1 MSKAYP
7 LHWPEGWHRSPSKK
21 SGRFKNGAKNTQLSV
36 ADACDRV
43 LDELGKM
50 GIFLDDVIIST
61 NIQPTLSRRPRSGT
75 KEPEDCGVAIYW
87 KDLNGDQRCMAID
100 QYDRVAD
107 NLAAVA
113 ATLDAMRAIERHGGA
128 EILNRAFKGF
138 VALPEPNQ
146 SRSWW
151 EVLEVAQ
158 TASTKEVEQAYLRKR
173 SYAHPDNGGN
183 SELYNAVVAAYQVF
197 KKVRG

>member
-1 MSKAYP
+1 MKAYP
-7 LHWPEGWHRSPSKK
+7 LHWPEGWHRSPSTK

-50 GIFLDDVIIST
+50 GVFLDDVIIST
-61 NIQPTLSRRPRSGT
+61 NIQPTLSRRPRSST
-75 KEPEDCGVAIYW
+75 KEPEDCGVAVYW
-87 KDLNGDQRCMAID
+87 KDLNGDQRCMAINR
-100 QYDRVAD
+100 YDRIAD

-138 VALPEPNQ
+138 VALPEPVQ
-146 SRSWW
+146 PAWYL
-151 EVLEVAQ
+151 VFGVAD
-158 TASTKEVEQAYLRKR
+158 TSITKEVEQAYRRKR
-173 SYAHPDNGGN
+173 SEAHPDNGGN
-183 SELYNAVVAAYQVF
+183 EQWFNVVENAWQEF
-197 KKVRG
+197 KRIRGL